1 LGRIETRAVPR
12 SPAHRHTGNPAPPER
27 NLARRTRR
35 TRRPRRRIVPGSG
48 CRQTL
53 DDAAVELAHAI
64 YRETDGNPSSS
75 ARYCAIC
82 PRPAPFTRAPTAR
95 GSPGSRWTR
104 WPCVRACAG
113 HRVGSVAGLRR
124 GKVLAVASVIGR
136 DFDLDLLARATTT
149 SEDDVLDI
157 LDAAPPPL
165 SSRAQRGAGSHN
177 FSHALI
183 QRTLYEDLGATRRA
197 RAHRQA
203 AEALEELCGDEPG
216 ARVGELARHWLAATQ
231 PIDLTKAIATP
242 GTRVMPRWLPSPL
255 RTRFA
260 ITRRPS
266 TLPS

>member
-1 LGRIETRAVPR
+1 MAM
-12 SPAHRHTGNPAPPER
+12 PE
-27 NLARRTRR
+27 
-35 TRRPRRRIVPGSG
+35 S
-48 CRQTL
+48 
-53 DDAAVELAHAI
+53 
-64 YRETDGNPSSS
+64 
-75 ARYCAIC
+75 
-82 PRPAPFTRAPTAR
+82 
-95 GSPGSRWTR
+95 
-104 WPCVRACAG
+104 VRLVIG
-113 HRVGSVAGLRR
+113 GRVGRLGSDA

-157 LDAAPPPL
+157 LDAAAAAALVRELNGVPG
-165 SSRAQRGAGSHN
+165 RYN

-231 PIDLTKAIATP
+231 PIDLTKAIGYSRHA
-242 GTRVMPRWLPSPL
+242 GDAALAALAL

-266 TLPS
+266 TFTLVTSTPTRCLPSTWPSGSALPAPDGRATIPGDPSRCCPSGCRHGRHRAARRRRARQ